1 MSNYPHVA
9 AEAGDQYLAMLAQG
23 QDQFIEFVRSSR
35 EMMPQMPQ
43 MPGMPE
49 GFAPQMPAMPS
60 ARDFADAQFSFATKL
75 LKQQE
80 DFLRQMY
87 KLPSGGSSTKR
98 AASTKSTSS
107 ASKGRSTARKT
118 TRKTKASR

>member
-23 QDQFIEFVRSSR
+23 QDQIIEFVRSSR

-49 GFAPQMPAMPS
+49 GFTQMMPSLPS
-60 ARDFADAQFSFATKL
+60 AREIADAQFSFATKL

-80 DFLRQMY
+80 SFMRKFY
-87 KLPSGGSSTKR
+87 KASSNSASAKP
-98 AASTKSTSS
+98 AESTKSTSA
-107 ASKGRSTARKT
+107 ASKGRSAARKT
-118 TRKTKASR
+118 TRKTKASS